1 MATTQNI
8 NSQFNGALAGEIF
21 VQAFKKADT
30 INKGAITV
38 LPNVIGSGYLPK
50 LNYSASLAPY
60 SCGFDATGTVTYTDK
75 EVATKKYE
83 IKHELCKDEF
93 HQTFQAQAAG
103 LFGAANEIPATI
115 QDAIL
120 LAMVENMGALVDT
133 QIWQGTGV
141 TGSFAGLCAQF
152 EGDGDL
158 VLGTNKLAG
167 TVSTVANVQTEL
179 SKVYLAIPDA
189 IADDADVVI
198 AVAPNVARNYKLS
211 QVGNYM
217 VGTPVG
223 DKELDYI
230 GVPVLSIAGLPA
242 NRMVAY
248 RRKNLGFLT
257 GLEADLNNVSVK
269 DMDESDL
276 SGNIRTKIVFSA
288 GVGYSFGSEIVYYRP

>member
-1 MATTQNI
+1 MATTTTI

-30 INKGAITV
+30 INKGGITV

-93 HQTFQAQAAG
+93 HQTFQAQQAG

-115 QDAIL
+115 ADAIL
-120 LAMVENMGALVDT
+120 LAMVNNMGDLVDT

-141 TGSFAGLCAQF
+141 TGSFAGLLAQF
-152 EGDGDL
+152 VADGD
-158 VLGTNKLAG
+158 VIDIVGTA
-167 TVSTVANVQTEL
+167 STVANVQAEL
-179 SKVYLAIPDA
+179 SKVYLAIPEE
-189 IADDADVVI
+189 VVGESDIII
-198 AVAPNVARNYKLS
+198 AVSPNVARNYKLS
-211 QVGNYM
+211 QVNNYL

-223 DKELDYI
+223 DKTLDYI
-230 GVPVLSIAGLPA
+230 GIPVVSIAGLPS
-242 NRMVAY
+242 NTILAY
-248 RRKNLGFLT
+248 RTKNLGFLT
-257 GLEADLNNVSVK
+257 GLEADLNNVSIK

-288 GVGYSFGSEIVYYRP
+288 GVGYSFGNQIVYSRV

>member
-1 MATTQNI
+1 MATNVTI

-30 INKGAITV
+30 IGQGAITV

-50 LNYSASLAPY
+50 LGYSAGLAAY
-60 SCGFDATGTVTYTDK
+60 SCGFDPTGTVTYTDK

-115 QDAIL
+115 TDAIL
-120 LAMVENMGALVDT
+120 LAMVNNMGALVDT

-141 TGSFAGLCAQF
+141 TGSFAGLLPQF
-152 EGDGDL
+152 VTDGD
-158 VLGTNKLAG
+158 VIDIVG
-167 TVSTVANVQTEL
+167 TVSTVANVQAAL
-179 SKVYLAIPDA
+179 SAVYLAIPEEIVGESDVI
-189 IADDADVVI
+189 IAC
-198 AVAPNVARNYKLS
+198 APNVARNYKLS
-211 QVGNYM
+211 QVNNYM
-217 VGTPVG
+217 VGSPVG
-223 DKELDYI
+223 DKTLDYI
-230 GVPVLSIAGLPA
+230 GIPVVSIAGLPS
-242 NRMVAY
+242 NTILAY
-248 RRKNLGFLT
+248 RVKNIGFLT
-257 GLEADLNNVSVK
+257 GLEADLNNVSIK

-288 GVGYSFGSEIVYYRP
+288 GVGYSFGNEIVYSRV

>member
-1 MATTQNI
+1 MTNLSV

-30 INKGAITV
+30 IGKGAITV

-50 LNYSASLAPY
+50 LSYSANLAPY
-60 SCGFDATGTVTYTDK
+60 SCGFDTTGTVTYTDK

-93 HQTFQAQAAG
+93 HQTFQAQQAG

-120 LAMVENMGALVDT
+120 LAMVNNMGQLVDT

-141 TGSFAGLCAQF
+141 TGSFSGLLAQF
-152 EGDGDL
+152 ENDSDL

-167 TVSTVANVQTEL
+167 TVSTVDNVQAEL
-179 SKVYLAIPDA
+179 AKVYKAIPDA
-189 IADDADVVI
+189 IADDQDLII
-198 AVAPNVARNYKLS
+198 AVSPNVARNYKLS
-211 QVGNYM
+211 QVNNYM
-217 VGTPVG
+217 VGSPVG

-230 GVPVLSIAGLPA
+230 GIPVVSIAGLPA
-242 NRMVAY
+242 NRIIAY
-248 RRKNLGFLT
+248 RVKNLGFLT

>member
-1 MATTQNI
+1 MATTQNV

-30 INKGAITV
+30 IGKGAITV

-50 LNYSASLAPY
+50 LSYTAALAPY

-103 LFGAANEIPATI
+103 LFGAQNEIPATI

-141 TGSFAGLCAQF
+141 TGSFAGLLAQF
-152 EGDGDL
+152 VADGD
-158 VLGTNKLAG
+158 VIDITGTA
-167 TVSTVANVQTEL
+167 STVANVQGEL
-179 SKVYLAIPDA
+179 SKVYLAIPDT
-189 IADDADVVI
+189 IADDSDVVI
-198 AVAPNVARNYKLS
+198 VCAPNVARNYKLS

-230 GVPVLSIAGLPA
+230 GVPVISIAGLPA
-242 NRMVAY
+242 NAILAY
-248 RRKNLGFLT
+248 RRKNIGFLT

-288 GVGYSFGSEIVYYRP
+288 GVGYSFGSEIVYSRP

>member
-1 MATTQNI
+1 MTNLSV

-30 INKGAITV
+30 IGKGAITV

-50 LNYSASLAPY
+50 LSYSANLAPY
-60 SCGFDATGTVTYTDK
+60 SCGFDTTGDVTYTDK

-93 HQTFQAQAAG
+93 HQTFQAQQAG

-120 LAMVENMGALVDT
+120 LAMVNNMGALVDT

-141 TGSFAGLCAQF
+141 TGSFSGLLAQF
-152 EGDGDL
+152 VADGD
-158 VLGTNKLAG
+158 VIDIVGTA
-167 TVSTVANVQTEL
+167 STVANVQGAL
-179 SKVYLAIPDA
+179 AAVYAAIPDA
-189 IADDADVVI
+189 IVDEQDLII
-198 AVAPNVARNYKLS
+198 AVSPNVARNYKLS
-211 QVGNYM
+211 QVNNYM

-230 GVPVLSIAGLPA
+230 GIPMVSIAGLPA
-242 NRMVAY
+242 NTILAY
-248 RRKNLGFLT
+248 RVKNLGFLT

-288 GVGYSFGSEIVYYRP
+288 GVGYSFGSEIVYSRP

>member
-8 NSQFNGALAGEIF
+8 NSAFNGALAGEIF

-30 INKGAITV
+30 IGQGAITV

-50 LNYSASLAPY
+50 LGYSAGLAAY
-60 SCGFDATGTVTYTDK
+60 SCGFDPTGTVTYTDK

-93 HQTFQAQAAG
+93 HQTFQAQQAG

-115 QDAIL
+115 TDAIL
-120 LAMVENMGALVDT
+120 LAMVNNMGALVDT

-141 TGSFAGLCAQF
+141 TGSFAGLLAQF
-152 EGDGDL
+152 VADGD
-158 VLGTNKLAG
+158 VIDVVGTA
-167 TVSTVANVQTEL
+167 STVANVQGAL
-179 SKVYLAIPDA
+179 SAVYLAIPEEVVQESDII
-189 IADDADVVI
+189 IAC
-198 AVAPNVARNYKLS
+198 APNVARNYKLS
-211 QVGNYM
+211 QVNNYM

-223 DKELDYI
+223 DKTLDYI
-230 GVPVLSIAGLPA
+230 GIPVVSIAGLPS
-242 NRMVAY
+242 NTILAY
-248 RRKNLGFLT
+248 RVKNLGFLT
-257 GLEADLNNVSVK
+257 GLEADLNNVSIK

-288 GVGYSFGSEIVYYRP
+288 GVGYSFGSQIVYSRV

>member
-1 MATTQNI
+1 MTNLSV

-30 INKGAITV
+30 IGKGAITV

-50 LNYSASLAPY
+50 LSYSANLAPY
-60 SCGFDATGTVTYTDK
+60 SCGFDTTGTVTYTDK

-120 LAMVENMGALVDT
+120 LAMVNNMGALVDN

-141 TGSFAGLCAQF
+141 TGSFSGLLAQF
-152 EGDGDL
+152 VADND
-158 VLGTNKLAG
+158 VIDIAG
-167 TVSTVANVQTEL
+167 TASTVANVQGEIA
-179 SKVYLAIPDA
+179 KVYTAIPDA
-189 IADDADVVI
+189 IADDQDLII
-198 AVAPNVARNYKLS
+198 AVSPNVARNYKLS
-211 QVGNYM
+211 QVNNYM
-217 VGTPVG
+217 VGSPVG

-230 GVPVLSIAGLPA
+230 GIPVVSIAGLPA
-242 NRMVAY
+242 NTILAY
-248 RRKNLGFLT
+248 RVKNLGFLT

-288 GVGYSFGSEIVYYRP
+288 GCGYSFGSEIVYYRP

>member
-30 INKGAITV
+30 INQGGITV

-115 QDAIL
+115 ADAIL

-141 TGSFAGLCAQF
+141 TGSFAGLLPQF
-152 EGDGDL
+152 VADGD
-158 VLGTNKLAG
+158 VIDISG
-167 TVSTVANVQTEL
+167 TVSTVANVQEEL

-189 IADDADVVI
+189 IAGDADVVI
-198 AVAPNVARNYKLS
+198 VCAPNVARNYKLS
-211 QVGNYM
+211 QVNNYM
-217 VGTPVG
+217 VGSPVG
-223 DKELDYI
+223 DKTLDYI
-230 GVPVLSIAGLPA
+230 GIPVLSLAGLPA
-242 NRMVAY
+242 NAILAY
-248 RRKNLGFLT
+248 RRKNIAFLT

-288 GVGYSFGSEIVYYRP
+288 GVGYSFGSEIVYSRP

>member
-1 MATTQNI
+1 MATTQTI
-8 NSQFNGALAGEIF
+8 NSAFTGVLAGEIF

-30 INKGAITV
+30 IGKGAITV

-50 LNYSASLAPY
+50 LGYSAALAPY

-93 HQTFQAQAAG
+93 AQTFQAQQAG
-103 LFGAANEIPATI
+103 LFGASNEIPATI

-141 TGSFAGLCAQF
+141 TGSFAGLLAQF
-152 EGDGDL
+152 VADSD
-158 VLGTNKLAG
+158 VIDVSGTA
-167 TVSTVANVQTEL
+167 STVANVQTEIA
-179 SKVYLAIPDA
+179 KVYTLIPDT
-189 IADDADVVI
+189 IIDADGLVL
-198 AVAPNVARNYKLS
+198 AVSPNIARNYKLS
-211 QVGNYM
+211 QVNNYM

-230 GVPVLSIAGLPA
+230 GIPVISIAGLPA
-242 NRMVAY
+242 NTIISY
-248 RRKNLGFLT
+248 RVKNLGFLT

-276 SGNIRTKIVFSA
+276 SGNIRTKIVFTA
-288 GVGYSFGSEIVYYRP
+288 GVGYSFGNEIVYYRP

>member
-30 INKGAITV
+30 INQGGITV

-93 HQTFQAQAAG
+93 HQTFQAQQAG

-115 QDAIL
+115 SDAIL
-120 LAMVENMGALVDT
+120 LAMVDNMGALVDT

-141 TGSFAGLCAQF
+141 TGSFAGLLAQF
-152 EGDGDL
+152 VADGD
-158 VLGTNKLAG
+158 VIDVVGTA
-167 TVSTVANVQTEL
+167 STVANVQDEL
-179 SKVYLAIPDA
+179 SKVYLAIPEE
-189 IADDADVVI
+189 VVGESDIII
-198 AVAPNVARNYKLS
+198 AVSPNVARNYKLS
-211 QVGNYM
+211 QVNNYM

-223 DKELDYI
+223 DKTLDYI
-230 GVPVLSIAGLPA
+230 GIPVVSIAGLPS
-242 NRMVAY
+242 NTILAY
-248 RRKNLGFLT
+248 RVKNIGFLT
-257 GLEADLNNVSVK
+257 GLEADLNNVSIK

-288 GVGYSFGSEIVYYRP
+288 GVGYSFGNQIVYSRV

>member
-1 MATTQNI
+1 MTNTTI

-30 INKGAITV
+30 INQGGITV

-115 QDAIL
+115 ADAIL
-120 LAMVENMGALVDT
+120 LAMVENMGALVDN

-141 TGSFAGLCAQF
+141 TGSFSGLLAQF
-152 EGDGDL
+152 VDNGDVIDIT
-158 VLGTNKLAG
+158 GTA
-167 TVSTVANVQTEL
+167 STVANVQGEL

-189 IADDADVVI
+189 IAGDADVVI
-198 AVAPNVARNYKLS
+198 VCAPNVARNYKLS
-211 QVGNYM
+211 QVNNYM
-217 VGTPVG
+217 VGSPVG
-223 DKELDYI
+223 DKTLDYI
-230 GVPVLSIAGLPA
+230 GIPVLSLAGLPA
-242 NRMVAY
+242 NAILAY
-248 RRKNLGFLT
+248 RRKNIAFLT

-288 GVGYSFGSEIVYYRP
+288 GVGYSFGSEIVYSRP

>member
-1 MATTQNI
+1 MSTNVTI

-30 INKGAITV
+30 IGKGAITV

-50 LNYSASLAPY
+50 LSYSANLAPY
-60 SCGFDATGTVTYTDK
+60 SCGFDTTGTVTYTDK

-120 LAMVENMGALVDT
+120 LAMVNNMGALVDT

-141 TGSFAGLCAQF
+141 TGSFSGLLAQF
-152 EGDGDL
+152 VADGD
-158 VLGTNKLAG
+158 VIDISGTA
-167 TVSTVANVQTEL
+167 STVANVQTEL
-179 SKVYLAIPDA
+179 AKVYTAIPDA
-189 IADDADVVI
+189 IADDSDLVI
-198 AVAPNVARNYKLS
+198 VCAPNVARNYKLS
-211 QVGNYM
+211 QVNNYM

-242 NRMVAY
+242 NTILAY

-288 GVGYSFGSEIVYYRP
+288 GVGYSFGSEVVYYRP

>member
-1 MATTQNI
+1 MATNVTI

-30 INKGAITV
+30 INQGAITV

-50 LNYSASLAPY
+50 LGYSAGLAAY
-60 SCGFDATGTVTYTDK
+60 SCGFDPTGTVTYTDK

-141 TGSFAGLCAQF
+141 TGSFSGLLAQF
-152 EGDGDL
+152 VADGD
-158 VLGTNKLAG
+158 VIDIVGTA
-167 TVSTVANVQTEL
+167 STVANVQGEL
-179 SKVYLAIPDA
+179 SKVYLAVPDTIINETGLI
-189 IADDADVVI
+189 IAC
-198 AVAPNVARNYKLS
+198 APNVARNYKLS
-211 QVGNYM
+211 QVNNYT

-223 DKELDYI
+223 DKVLDYI
-230 GVPVLSIAGLPA
+230 GIPVVSIAGLPA
-242 NRMVAY
+242 NTILAY
-248 RRKNLGFLT
+248 RVKNLGFLT

-288 GVGYSFGSEIVYYRP
+288 GVGYSFGNEIVYSRV